1 VTVSA
6 TVWAARLLAL
16 DPGGL
21 GGLVLRGGPGPVRD
35 ALVAELQALQAAGA
49 PWRRCP
55 LQIDDARLLGGL
67 DMGLSVA
74 AGRPMAQAGLLA
86 EVRGGVLVLPMAER
100 APTALAGRLAQALDV
115 GGFAVLAFDEGANPD
130 ERVATC
136 LAERLALVV
145 ETSLSRR
152 TDWPA
157 AAPAARLDGARQR
170 LGTLPFDA
178 DAVEALCA
186 CARALG
192 IVGLRAPWQA
202 WRAAC
207 AVAAWRGHAAVLQDD
222 AELAAR
228 LVLAPRARSL
238 PPSAGAS
245 DAQPPSQP
253 PDPEQ
258 RDAAADPTDP
268 SGSSDPGEPD
278 PADSSDSADGA
289 DGADQADASA
299 TAGTPAASAPRPG
312 AEPSTPSALDAHRE
326 PLQDRLIA
334 AAQTAIPPGL
344 LALLTAGIAPQRGT
358 AAGRQGEATR
368 NASSGR
374 PMPPRR
380 GAPRGTQRLDLLA
393 TLRAALPWQALRRQ
407 ERERLSLPPS
417 PAHWLIRRDDFHSR
431 RYRRPAE
438 TTTVFVVDASGSQA
452 LHRLAEAKGAV
463 ELLLADCYVRRD
475 RVALIAFRGRGAEL
489 LLPPTRS
496 LVRAKRALTELPGGG
511 GTPLAAGI
519 EAGWQLAAGLQTR
532 EGARAQLVFL
542 TDGRANVDRQGHGGR
557 PAAMADAQQMARRL
571 ASAGIGSLLIDTSVR
586 PQPESAALARQMGAR
601 YLALPQGRADVLH
614 RAIAAAL

>member
-6 TVWAARLLAL
+6 TAWAARLLAL
-16 DPGGL
+16 DPDGL

-35 ALVAELQALQAAGA
+35 ALVAELQSLQADGA

-67 DMGLSVA
+67 DLGLSVA
-74 AGRPMAQAGLLA
+74 AGRPIAQAGLLA

-100 APTALAGRLAQALDV
+100 APTALSGRLAQALDV
-115 GGFAVLAFDEGANPD
+115 GGFSLLALDEGAGPD

-157 AAPAARLDGARQR
+157 LPPAARLNDARLR

-192 IVGLRAPWQA
+192 IVGLRAPWHA
-202 WRAAC
+202 WRAAR
-207 AVAAWRGHAAVLQDD
+207 AVAAWRGHAEVDQED

-238 PPSAGAS
+238 PPSAGAP
-245 DAQPPSQP
+245 DAPQPPP
-253 PDPEQ
+253 GPEQ
-258 RDAAADPTDP
+258 PNDAADSTAP
-268 SGSSDPGEPD
+268 SEPSDPVEPG

-299 TAGTPAASAPRPG
+299 TAGTPAAPAPRPG

-326 PLQDRLIA
+326 PLEDRLIA
-334 AAQTAIPPGL
+334 AAQATIPPGL
-344 LALLTAGIAPQRGT
+344 LALLTAGMAPQRGT

-380 GAPRGTQRLDLLA
+380 GAPRGAQRLDLLA
-393 TLRAALPWQALRRQ
+393 TLRAALPWQLLRRQ